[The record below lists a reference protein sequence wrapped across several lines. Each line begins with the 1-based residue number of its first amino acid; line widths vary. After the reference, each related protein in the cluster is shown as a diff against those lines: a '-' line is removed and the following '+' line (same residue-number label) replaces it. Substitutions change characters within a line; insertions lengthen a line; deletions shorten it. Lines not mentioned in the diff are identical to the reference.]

1 MTCSFELNTV
11 RTALHRLE
19 NDGYRLMQSSDGIQR
34 FKRGTVEAHLDAAD
48 GTDEATFFLEKP
60 GHHCSL
66 YVVWGLGEDCIAD
79 YRADS
84 TAELNRLE
92 DLIYA

>member
-34 FKRGTVEAHLDAAD
+34 FKRSTVEAHLDAAD

-84 TAELNRLE
+84 TAELTRLE